1 MDVGVFMSTCDDF
14 AKGTDRF
21 GRCIQPLMTIR
32 AHILQ
37 AA

>member
-1 MDVGVFMSTCDDF
+1 MDVGGLMSTCDDF
-14 AKGTDRF
+14 AKGTHRF
-21 GRCIQPLMTIR
+21 GRCIQPLMTSR